1 MKKRVLSLFMSFI
14 LVFSLIINNSA
25 VLASSKTSGIP
36 KLKMISQPAVEYHSG
51 ERISFTVS
59 SPNYR
64 GAVQYRV
71 ILYNGT
77 TKKTSELWPG
87 FPGYFYTKWQPSG
100 NYNFKIN
107 WPVQGMEPGAY
118 SLTVLVR
125 RVGAKVPYDS
135 FVNTNT
141 FWVKDA
147 SSTNSTSSTNTTSQ
161 PSDKTL
167 DVKAIAK
174 NNTSMFLLKCFD
186 KNNTLIGTGSGF
198 LVSQDGK
205 VITNFHVI
213 EGASKIKAIS
223 HDEKE
228 YDVEGVLNY
237 STERD
242 IAILSVK
249 GINNLPYLTMGDSDK
264 LDLGESIVAIGS
276 PLGLQNTVSTGI
288 VSSIRKSLIRDVEGT
303 KDIQISAPISS
314 GSSGGALFNAKGE
327 VVGITYAGF
336 TEIGQNLNFAIP
348 INEAKALLQTTK
360 LKTLSELLLIIPNPV
375 EEIKTIKYYSYLS
388 NYYNDLSILGYNI
401 SRLHTDL
408 SLLVEDIIDSDNT
421 TYTDDYDS
429 VYEQLNYIIDEYN
442 KFIEESPDVISEA
455 KEFNI
460 DMSNI
465 DSILKNYYDSIEYFK
480 AALDDL
486 ESYSDSHLDSDI
498 KSFINNM
505 KDGIDISIDAIQSC
519 ENSYSKLYN
528 KIISFSSTNKDVN
541 IIRIYSILSSCYK
554 YLRSFGYSINL
565 IDNEIYFSHIFIE
578 DNSSSE
584 YIDELKESL
593 SAITSAYNDMPE
605 SIKEIVS
612 KTKEIGIDVSD
623 INTILSGY
631 SKSLEYY
638 KAALNE
644 LINYKNSK
652 SDECIEKIADN
663 TDKGYPLLT
672 DANKL
677 ARQGYDKFYNLVQE
691 YTEE

>member
-1 MKKRVLSLFMSFI
+1 MKRRILSLFVSFMLI
-14 LVFSLIINNSA
+14 FTIIFSNSA
-25 VLASSKTSGIP
+25 VLASSKASAIP
-36 KLKMISQPAVEYHSG
+36 NLKMISQPAAEYHPG
-51 ERISFTVS
+51 ERVSFTVS
-59 SPNYR
+59 SPNYG

-87 FPGYFYTKWQPSG
+87 FPSYYYTKWQPSG
-100 NYNFKIN
+100 NYDFKIN

-125 RVGAKVPYDS
+125 RVGAKAPYDS
-135 FVNTNT
+135 FVKTNT
-141 FWVKDA
+141 FWIKNS
-147 SSTNSTSSTNTTSQ
+147 SSTNSEGNTNTTPQ
-161 PSDKTL
+161 PSGKAL
-167 DVKAIAK
+167 DVKEIAK
-174 NNTSMFLLKCFD
+174 KNTSVFLLKCFD
-186 KNNTLIGTGSGF
+186 KDNTLIGTGSGF

-237 STERD
+237 SVERD

-249 GINNLPYLTMGDSDK
+249 GLNNIPYLTMGDSDK
-264 LDLGESIVAIGS
+264 LELGESIVAIGS

-288 VSSIRKSLIRDVEGT
+288 ISSFRKNLIRDVEGA

>member
-14 LVFSLIINNSA
+14 LVFSLIMNNSA

-36 KLKMISQPAVEYHSG
+36 KLKMINQPSVEYHFG

-59 SPNYR
+59 SPNYG

-147 SSTNSTSSTNTTSQ
+147 SSTNSSSSTNTTTQ
-161 PSDKTL
+161 PSDKAL
-167 DVKAIAK
+167 DVKEIAK
-174 NNTSMFLLKCFD
+174 NNTSVLLLKCFD
-186 KNNTLIGTGSGF
+186 KDNTLIGTGSGF

-205 VITNFHVI
+205 VLTNFHVI

-249 GINNLPYLTMGDSDK
+249 GLSNLPCLAMGDSDK

-288 VSSIRKSLIRDVEGT
+288 VSSIRKSLIRDVAGA

-375 EEIKTIKYYSYLS
+375 EGIKTIKYYSYLS
-388 NYYNDLSILGYNI
+388 NYYNNLSTLGYNI
-401 SRLHTDL
+401 SRLHTNL
-408 SLLVEDIIDSDNT
+408 SLLVEDIINSDNT
-421 TYTDDYDS
+421 NYTDDYDNA
-429 VYEQLNYIIDEYN
+429 YEQLKYIIDEYN

-465 DSILKNYYDSIEYFK
+465 NSILKNYYNSIEYFK

-505 KDGIDISIDAIQSC
+505 KDGIDISIDAVQSC

-541 IIRIYSILSSCYK
+541 IVRIYSILSSCYK

-565 IDNEIYFSHIFIE
+565 IDNEIYFSHIFIK

-584 YIDELKESL
+584 YINALKESL
-593 SAITSAYNDMPE
+593 STITNAYNDMPE

-612 KTKEIGIDVSD
+612 KTKEIGIDVGD
-623 INTILSGY
+623 ITTILSGY

-652 SDECIEKIADN
+652 SDECIKKIADN

-677 ARQGYDKFYNLVQE
+677 AMQGYNKFYTLVQE
-691 YTEE
+691 Y